1 MAPSIF
7 TTESQAEL
15 MVGTPPA
22 LMAPTYDL
30 VSSARTEINELT
42 LITTTKIARKK
53 KKRQTWPGDVVAIKL
68 LDGDGVVD
76 DLGEHLHLLQIFGAE
91 VTLLG
96 GLQILQQLLVV
107 DRALE
112 GVAGPL
118 AKGLLNGLADGVL
131 AHNVLLVSFGRHQ
144 SLLQV
149 LLSADFL
156 ATHNQLQGEIPHKP
170 HELGEVEGQLAKIL
184 SERIISFFA
193 CCERKK
199 VCTNPLVITAL
210 GANVLGQF
218 DDERRNTQELRRKP

>member
-1 MAPSIF
+1 
-7 TTESQAEL
+7 
-15 MVGTPPA
+15 
-22 LMAPTYDL
+22 MAPTYDL

-184 SERIISFFA
+184 SHQKGSSVFSLVVKAEKFA
-193 CCERKK
+193 R
-199 VCTNPLVITAL
+199 TLSLSPLWARMYLVNSTTS
-210 GANVLGQF
+210 V
-218 DDERRNTQELRRKP
+218 RTHKS